1 MNINDNIDN
10 IQKKIYKN
18 IIESILNFINKNYSN
33 FINFLISNNVIG
45 LTISIILGIQL
56 GNFTNSINNI
66 LLKPIIDYID
76 KYYNNSSSYNL
87 FGIKIEYGK
96 LLLAII
102 NFSVALI
109 IIYLLYLL
117 TTIPNIIFLHRNL
130 NSNNNNNNS
139 LLMSVSNNIISDN
152 IDMDYN

>member
-10 IQKKIYKN
+10 IQKKIYTN

-102 NFSVALI
+102 DLSVALI

-117 TTIPNIIFLHRNL
+117 TTLPNIIFLYRNL
-130 NSNNNNNNS
+130 NSNNNNS
-139 LLMSVSNNIISDN
+139 LLINVSNNIISDN